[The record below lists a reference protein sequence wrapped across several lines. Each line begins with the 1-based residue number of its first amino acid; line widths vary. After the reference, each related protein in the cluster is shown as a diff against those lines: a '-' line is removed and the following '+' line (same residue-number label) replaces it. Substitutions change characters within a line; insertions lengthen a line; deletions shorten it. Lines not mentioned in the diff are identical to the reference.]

1 MFTPNHFFFY
11 FYLSVDDV
19 GKYFTT
25 TPPFIIIIKGGEGH
39 IGKKINESGRK
50 MTKLAPNN
58 YKTPKTR
65 FLPPTLKLDTQ
76 KENLRR
82 IKRGEEE
89 KKKKKKKKKGENS
102 YRK

>member
-1 MFTPNHFFFY
+1 
-11 FYLSVDDV
+11 
-19 GKYFTT
+19 
-25 TPPFIIIIKGGEGH
+25 
-39 IGKKINESGRK
+39 

-89 KKKKKKKKKGENS
+89 KKKKKKKKENLFIEVKHLNILKKRCSSKNKNNTLNLNIRKGRNMEYDYFKNS
-102 YRK
+102 NKQPQLE